1 MTRSPRNRPTRTDGT
16 ARPRAD
22 AAATRTADAGR
33 GRKRWYA
40 GGAIALA
47 AIALALVVATG
58 GSGTTKQAST
68 GQAGEDRAF
77 ELLNG
82 GSGTFE
88 AYRGKPLVVNFFAS
102 WCTPC
107 LAELPGFER
116 VGQDLQGQV
125 GFLGVNLQDSV
136 RAGQR
141 VVEQTG
147 ITFTVARD
155 PDGKLF
161 QSFGAVAMPTTVFI
175 DAGGKVVDVN
185 SGELSADE
193 LRDRIDKVLLS

>member
-1 MTRSPRNRPTRTDGT
+1 MPR
-16 ARPRAD
+16 
-22 AAATRTADAGR
+22 
-33 GRKRWYA
+33 
-40 GGAIALA
+40 
-47 AIALALVVATG
+47 
-58 GSGTTKQAST
+58 
-68 GQAGEDRAF
+68 
-77 ELLNG
+77 
-82 GSGTFE
+82 
-88 AYRGKPLVVNFFAS
+88 
-102 WCTPC
+102 CTPC

-125 GFLGVNLQDSV
+125 GFSGVNLQDSV

-147 ITFTVARD
+147 ITYTVARD

-175 DAGGKVVDVN
+175 DADGKVVAVN

-193 LRDRIDKVLLS
+193 LRDRIDNVLLS

>member
-1 MTRSPRNRPTRTDGT
+1 MTKSSRNRPERTAGT
-16 ARPRAD
+16 ARPQKN

-47 AIALALVVATG
+47 AIAVALVVASGGTG
-58 GSGTTKQAST
+58 PTKEASA
-68 GQAGEDRAF
+68 GRAGEDGSF

-82 GSGTFE
+82 GSGTFDTH
-88 AYRGKPLVVNFFAS
+88 RGKPLVVNFFAS

-125 GFLGVNLQDSV
+125 GFLGVNLKDGV
-136 RAGQR
+136 RAGRR
-141 VVEQTG
+141 VVDQTG
-147 ITFTVARD
+147 ITYTVARD

-175 DAGGKVVDVN
+175 DADGNVVDVN
-185 SGELSADE
+185 SGELSAGE